1 MDFQNIQTVKELTHA
16 LKQYNQNLAT
26 TIFDDKQG
34 YISVAF
40 KKDKIEKNG
49 KDFKFLCFYPNY
61 EVALYPVATLLS
73 YLEKLPEQATIAI
86 KDPDGNYSSLY
97 LTIDETIDKGT
108 QYKWL
113 VISDRLS
120 YERFFL
126 TSTLTAQEQALEKM
140 LKELETEHDNT
151 VEYIH
156 NWLCKQNDESLFQG
170 ILKEDRTIKGS
181 VTYCMGKAQEQAE
194 KRPNAMV
201 MVTDEVAFS
210 WIKEYFILEKL
221 PEMKAIG
228 KVVTTAKKKPSKKE
242 ESKPQRKEVD
252 EQVKLFEL

>member
-1 MDFQNIQTVKELTHA
+1 MDFQNIQTVKELIHA

-26 TIFDDKQG
+26 TIFDDTQG

-49 KDFKFLCFYPNY
+49 NDFQFLCFYPNY
-61 EVALYPVATLLS
+61 EVALYPVVTLLS

-86 KDPDGNYSSLY
+86 KNPDGNYSSLY
-97 LTIDETIDKGT
+97 LTIDETIDQGNK
-108 QYKWL
+108 YKWL
-113 VISDRLS
+113 VISDKLS

-140 LKELETEHDNT
+140 LKELETEYDDT

-170 ILKEDRTIKGS
+170 ILKEDRTIKGA
-181 VTYCMGKAQEQAE
+181 VTYCMGKAKEQAE
-194 KRPNAMV
+194 NQTSAM
-201 MVTDEVAFS
+201 MPDEVAFN
-210 WIKEYFILEKL
+210 WIKEYFMLDKL
-221 PEMKAIG
+221 PEIKAIG
-228 KVVTTAKKKPSKKE
+228 KVMTTAKKQPAKKE
-242 ESKPQRKEVD
+242 DPKPQRKEVD
-252 EQVKLFEL
+252 EQIKLFEL

>member
-49 KDFKFLCFYPNY
+49 NDFKFLCFYPNY
-61 EVALYPVATLLS
+61 EVALYPVETLLS
-73 YLEKLPEQATIAI
+73 YLKKLPEQATIAI

-113 VISDRLS
+113 VISDKLS

-126 TSTLTAQEQALEKM
+126 TNTLTAQEQALEKM
-140 LKELETEHDNT
+140 LKELETEHDDT
-151 VEYIH
+151 IEYIH
-156 NWLCKQNDESLFQG
+156 SLQL
-170 ILKEDRTIKGS
+170 IE
-181 VTYCMGKAQEQAE
+181 
-194 KRPNAMV
+194 
-201 MVTDEVAFS
+201 
-210 WIKEYFILEKL
+210 
-221 PEMKAIG
+221 
-228 KVVTTAKKKPSKKE
+228 
-242 ESKPQRKEVD
+242 
-252 EQVKLFEL
+252 

>member
-1 MDFQNIQTVKELTHA
+1 MDFHNIQTVKELIHA

-26 TIFDDKQG
+26 TIFDDTQG

-40 KKDKIEKNG
+40 RKESIERNG
-49 KDFKFLCFYPNY
+49 KTFQFLCFYPNY
-61 EVALYPVATLLS
+61 EVALYPVV
-73 YLEKLPEQATIAI
+73 
-86 KDPDGNYSSLY
+86 
-97 LTIDETIDKGT
+97 
-108 QYKWL
+108 
-113 VISDRLS
+113 VISDKLS

-140 LKELETEHDNT
+140 LKELETEHDDT

-201 MVTDEVAFS
+201 MVTDEVAFD

-228 KVVTTAKKKPSKKE
+228 KVVTTAKKKSNKKE
-242 ESKPQRKEVD
+242 EPKPQRKEVD
-252 EQVKLFEL
+252 EQIKLFEL

>member
-16 LKQYNQNLAT
+16 LKQYNQNLVT

-49 KDFKFLCFYPNY
+49 NDFKFLCFYPNY
-61 EVALYPVATLLS
+61 EVALYPVETLLS
-73 YLEKLPEQATIAI
+73 YLKKLPEQATIAI

-113 VISDRLS
+113 VISDKLS

-126 TSTLTAQEQALEKM
+126 TNTLTAQEQALEKM
-140 LKELETEHDNT
+140 LKELETEHDDT
-151 VEYIH
+151 IEYIH
-156 NWLCKQNDESLFQG
+156 NWLCKQNDEPLFQG
-170 ILKEDRTIKGS
+170 ILKEDRTIKGAI
-181 VTYCMGKAQEQAE
+181 TYCMGKAQEQA
-194 KRPNAMV
+194 KDQSSTMV
-201 MVTDEVAFS
+201 ADEVVFR
-210 WIKEYFILEKL
+210 WVKEFFLLEKL
-221 PEMKAIG
+221 PETKAVG
-228 KVVTTAKKKPSKKE
+228 KVTTTGKKKTIKKE
-242 ESKPQRKEVD
+242 EPKPQRKEVD
-252 EQVKLFEL
+252 EQIKLFEL

>member
-1 MDFQNIQTVKELTHA
+1 MNFQNIQTVKELIHA

-26 TIFDDKQG
+26 TIFDDTQG

-49 KDFKFLCFYPNY
+49 NDFQFLCFYPNY
-61 EVALYPVATLLS
+61 EVALYPVVTLLS

-86 KDPDGNYSSLY
+86 KNPDGNYSSLY
-97 LTIDETIDKGT
+97 LTIDETIDQGNK
-108 QYKWL
+108 YKWL
-113 VISDRLS
+113 VISDKLS

-140 LKELETEHDNT
+140 LKELETEYDDT

-170 ILKEDRTIKGS
+170 ILKEDRTIKGA
-181 VTYCMGKAQEQAE
+181 VTYCMGKAKEQAE
-194 KRPNAMV
+194 NQTSAMV
-201 MVTDEVAFS
+201 PDEVAFN
-210 WIKEYFILEKL
+210 WIKEYFMLDKL
-221 PEMKAIG
+221 PEIKAIG
-228 KVVTTAKKKPSKKE
+228 KVMTTAKKQPAKKE
-242 ESKPQRKEVD
+242 DPKPQRKEVD
-252 EQVKLFEL
+252 EQIKLFEL

>member
-1 MDFQNIQTVKELTHA
+1 MDFQNIQTVKELIHA

-26 TIFDDKQG
+26 TIFDDTQG

-49 KDFKFLCFYPNY
+49 NDFQFLCFYPNY
-61 EVALYPVATLLS
+61 EVALYPVVTLLS

-86 KDPDGNYSSLY
+86 KNPDGNYSSLY
-97 LTIDETIDKGT
+97 LTIDETIDQGNK
-108 QYKWL
+108 YKWL
-113 VISDRLS
+113 VISDKLS

-140 LKELETEHDNT
+140 LKELETEYDDT

-170 ILKEDRTIKGS
+170 ILKEDRTIKGA
-181 VTYCMGKAQEQAE
+181 VTYCMGKAKEQAE
-194 KRPNAMV
+194 NQTSAMV
-201 MVTDEVAFS
+201 PDEVAFN
-210 WIKEYFILEKL
+210 WIKEYFMLDKL
-221 PEMKAIG
+221 PEIKAIG
-228 KVVTTAKKKPSKKE
+228 KVMTTAKKQPAKKE
-242 ESKPQRKEVD
+242 DPKPQRKEVD
-252 EQVKLFEL
+252 EQIKLFEL

>member
-1 MDFQNIQTVKELTHA
+1 MDFQNIQTVKELTYA

-26 TIFDDKQG
+26 TIFDDTQG

-40 KKDKIEKNG
+40 RKESIERNG
-49 KDFKFLCFYPNY
+49 KNFQFLCFYPNY
-61 EVALYPVATLLS
+61 KVALYPVETLLS

-108 QYKWL
+108 KYKWL
-113 VISDRLS
+113 VISDKLS

-170 ILKEDRTIKGS
+170 ILKEDRTIKGA

-201 MVTDEVAFS
+201 MVTDEVAFD

>member
-1 MDFQNIQTVKELTHA
+1 MDFQNIQTVKELIHA

-26 TIFDDKQG
+26 TIFDDTQG

-40 KKDKIEKNG
+40 RKESIERNG
-49 KDFKFLCFYPNY
+49 KNFQFLCFYPNY
-61 EVALYPVATLLS
+61 KVALYPVETLLS

-108 QYKWL
+108 KYKWL
-113 VISDRLS
+113 VISDKLS

-151 VEYIH
+151 VEYIY

-170 ILKEDRTIKGS
+170 ILKEDRTIKGA
-181 VTYCMGKAQEQAE
+181 VTYCMGKAKEQAE
-194 KRPNAMV
+194 NQTSAMV
-201 MVTDEVAFS
+201 PDEVAFR
-210 WIKEYFILEKL
+210 WIKEYFMLEKL
-221 PEMKAIG
+221 PEMKVIG
-228 KVVTTAKKKPSKKE
+228 KVMTTTKKQPAKKE
-242 ESKPQRKEVD
+242 EPKPQRKEVD
-252 EQVKLFEL
+252 EQIKLFEL

>member
-1 MDFQNIQTVKELTHA
+1 MDFQNIQTVKELIHA

-26 TIFDDKQG
+26 TIFNDTQG

-49 KDFKFLCFYPNY
+49 NDFQFLCFYPNY
-61 EVALYPVATLLS
+61 EVALYPVVTLLS

-86 KDPDGNYSSLY
+86 KNPDGNYSSLY
-97 LTIDETIDKGT
+97 LTIDETIDQGNK
-108 QYKWL
+108 YKWL
-113 VISDRLS
+113 VISDKLS

-140 LKELETEHDNT
+140 LKELETEYDDT

-170 ILKEDRTIKGS
+170 ILKEDRTIKGA
-181 VTYCMGKAQEQAE
+181 VTYCMGKAKEQAE
-194 KRPNAMV
+194 NQTSAMV
-201 MVTDEVAFS
+201 PDEVAFR
-210 WIKEYFILEKL
+210 WIKEYFMLEKL
-221 PEMKAIG
+221 PEMKVIG
-228 KVVTTAKKKPSKKE
+228 KVMTTTKKQPAKKE
-242 ESKPQRKEVD
+242 EPKPQRKEVD
-252 EQVKLFEL
+252 EQIKLFEL

>member
-16 LKQYNQNLAT
+16 LKQYNQTLAT
-26 TIFDDKQG
+26 TIFDDTQG

-40 KKDKIEKNG
+40 RKESIERNG
-49 KDFKFLCFYPNY
+49 KNFQFLCFYPNY
-61 EVALYPVATLLS
+61 KVALYPVETLLS
-73 YLEKLPEQATIAI
+73 YLEKL
-86 KDPDGNYSSLY
+86 
-97 LTIDETIDKGT
+97 
-108 QYKWL
+108 
-113 VISDRLS
+113 
-120 YERFFL
+120 
-126 TSTLTAQEQALEKM
+126 QEQALEKM

>member
-16 LKQYNQNLAT
+16 LKQYNQTLAT
-26 TIFDDKQG
+26 TIFDDTQG

-40 KKDKIEKNG
+40 RKESIERNG
-49 KDFKFLCFYPNY
+49 KNFQFLCFYPNY
-61 EVALYPVATLLS
+61 KVALYPVETLLS

-86 KDPDGNYSSLY
+86 KDPDDNYSSLY

-108 QYKWL
+108 KYKWL
-113 VISDRLS
+113 VISDKLS

-194 KRPNAMV
+194 KRPNA
-201 MVTDEVAFS
+201 S

>member
-1 MDFQNIQTVKELTHA
+1 MDFQNIQTVKELIHA

-26 TIFDDKQG
+26 TIFDDTQG

-49 KDFKFLCFYPNY
+49 NDFQFLCFYPNY
-61 EVALYPVATLLS
+61 EVALYPVVTLLS

-86 KDPDGNYSSLY
+86 KNPDGNYSSLY
-97 LTIDETIDKGT
+97 LTIDETIDQGNK
-108 QYKWL
+108 YKWL
-113 VISDRLS
+113 VISDKLS

-140 LKELETEHDNT
+140 LKELETEYDDT

-170 ILKEDRTIKGS
+170 ILKEDRTIKGA
-181 VTYCMGKAQEQAE
+181 VTYCMGKAKEQAE
-194 KRPNAMV
+194 NQTSAMV
-201 MVTDEVAFS
+201 PDEVAFN
-210 WIKEYFILEKL
+210 WIKEYFMLDKL
-221 PEMKAIG
+221 PEIKAMG
-228 KVVTTAKKKPSKKE
+228 KVMTTAKKQPTKKE
-242 ESKPQRKEVD
+242 DPKPQRKEVD
-252 EQVKLFEL
+252 EQIKLFEL